1 MTALELFAILVL
13 AGAVIV
19 LLYYY
24 LKDNR
29 NLNLEHIKSDAV
41 NLGETVRGGANDLGE
56 KVSGGSSMQGMG
68 EKLNVSGVSE
78 KVSGVSEKLRGKVKE
93 VPISTDVLSGKI
105 DLFLNEK
112 SDQLIDDWELATKKD
127 LSQLETRYKKVATDL
142 DSLENRFKKFK
153 GYTSQRLEEIDQR
166 LDKLENPEETKK

>member
-29 NLNLEHIKSDAV
+29 SLNLGHIKSDAM
-41 NLGETVRGGANDLGE
+41 NLGETVRGGASDLGE
-56 KVSGGSSMQGMG
+56 KISGGSSMQGMG
-68 EKLNVSGVSE
+68 EKLNVSGVGE
-78 KVSGVSEKLRGKVKE
+78 KVSGVGATLKGKVRE

-105 DLFLNEK
+105 DMFLNEK

-127 LSQLETRYKKVATDL
+127 LSALEGRYKRLSTDL
-142 DSLENRFKKFK
+142 DSLENRFKEFK
-153 GYTSQRLEEIDQR
+153 GYTSDKLEEIDQR
-166 LDKLENPEETKK
+166 LEKLENPEEKK

>member
-29 NLNLEHIKSDAV
+29 SLNLGHIKSDAM
-41 NLGETVRGGANDLGE
+41 NLGETVRGGASDLGE

-68 EKLNVSGVSE
+68 EKLNVSGVGE
-78 KVSGVSEKLRGKVKE
+78 KVSGVG
-93 VPISTDVLSGKI
+93 
-105 DLFLNEK
+105 
-112 SDQLIDDWELATKKD
+112 ATLK
-127 LSQLETRYKKVATDL
+127 
-142 DSLENRFKKFK
+142 
-153 GYTSQRLEEIDQR
+153 
-166 LDKLENPEETKK
+166 